1 MLSKHSREIINGYN
15 RNLTQLKF
23 TFSVARSFVRQIKL
37 VDKEKYKINNLTY
50 VS

>member
-37 VDKEKYKINNLTY
+37 VDKKYKINNLTY
-50 VS
+50 VSQ